1 MLYAASSFFAP
12 RTSKSRMAFVPA
24 ILITGAGHVLRL
36 EVAYAE
42 AQADAWNDV
51 SGFIPG
57 CKPGHSGVHVSL
69 PILHAKI
76 DRQISCLSGR
86 L

>member
-1 MLYAASSFFAP
+1 MLYAASSFFVP
-12 RTSKSRMAFVPA
+12 RTSKSRMAFAPA

-57 CKPGHSGVHVSL
+57 CKPGHSGIHVSL

-76 DRQISCLSGR
+76 DRQINRLSGG